1 MGIYQPG
8 DSVRIPFNTYDN
20 TGTPAD
26 PATVRIYVRNAAGT
40 WTTYTY
46 GVDALLT
53 KLAVGSYPLLVYIP
67 NAAASTGE
75 WKYEGAAVDVSANPL
90 TVSVGGFEVGVSERL
105 GTA

>member
-8 DSVRIPFNTYDN
+8 DSVRVLFYTRDN
-20 TGTPAD
+20 TEAPAD
-26 PATVRIYVRNAAGT
+26 ATSVKVYLKNAVGI

-46 GVDALLT
+46 GVDAVLT
-53 KLAVGSYPLLVYIP
+53 KLATGSYQLLVYIP

-75 WKYEGAAVDVSANPL
+75 WKYEGAAVDGSSNPL

-105 GTA
+105 GTV